1 MDFFEAFAVGF
12 ATALGVAAGVLVA
25 AGAFWVAAT
34 IAL

>member
-25 AGAFWVAAT
+25 AGAFWFAAT
-34 IAL
+34 IVC